1 MTEPPPPPSGP
12 PPEGGYGPPPPG
24 YGPPPPGYGPPPP
37 GYGPPPP
44 GYGPPPPGYLPP
56 PGYGPAPSSNTPT
69 VLGVLGIVFAFCC
82 WPVGLGLGIASWV
95 QSTKEPD
102 GNTAL
107 GIIATVVSGI
117 LALIQVLSLARGGSA
132 FFFRAG

>member
-1 MTEPPPPPSGP
+1 MTEPPPPPAGP

-24 YGPPPPGYGPPPP
+24 YV
-37 GYGPPPP
+37 PPP

-56 PGYGPAPSSNTPT
+56 PGYGPPPTSNTPT
-69 VLGVLGIVFAFCC
+69 VLGILGIVFAFCC

-95 QSTKEPD
+95 QAGKQPD

-107 GIIATVVSGI
+107 GIIATVVSGVF
-117 LALIQVLSLARGGSA
+117 ALIQVLSLARGGSA
-132 FFFRAG
+132 FFFRTG